1 MDMSAQT
8 LEQARVYIGKK
19 EYHKAAES
27 FEVLIKRYPNRPD
40 VNKWYGQALFE
51 IGKKEEAVPFLLKAA
66 KGKITGSYPYL
77 GEYYFENYQF
87 NKAVD
92 YFTKYKASLKPA
104 EEEEMVRVKELLSK
118 AELAERALS
127 QVEKVEI
134 IDSIV
139 VGRNNFFRT
148 YMLGNDTGRL
158 LDHALTGSRDD
169 PENLCL
175 EL

>member
-1 MDMSAQT
+1 MKNVNNMFLKKIILSKRIGKIFAVSLISLMCMDMSAQT
-8 LEQARVYIGKK
+8 LEQARGYIGKK

-92 YFTKYKASLKPA
+92 YFTKYKASLKPD
-104 EEEEMVRVKELLSK
+104 RKS
-118 AELAERALS
+118 
-127 QVEKVEI
+127 
-134 IDSIV
+134 V
-139 VGRNNFFRT
+139 V
-148 YMLGNDTGRL
+148 
-158 LDHALTGSRDD
+158 
-169 PENLCL
+169 
-175 EL
+175 